1 MFIDGNKNSPY
12 LKNCFSYMRTFSTN
26 PYIQA
31 GYQATT
37 KKEIWKQVNEAGE
50 DYIKSY
56 EKDENDLIYIG
67 SEFA

>member
-1 MFIDGNKNSPY
+1 
-12 LKNCFSYMRTFSTN
+12 MRTFSTN

-37 KKEIWKQVNEAGE
+37 KKEIWKQVNETGE